1 VLAAA
6 YQNDFSR
13 ERLGKALNAVTDN
26 RPGSPTLGQ
35 VVCRVNAD
43 ADLSNNDP
51 ACVPYD
57 IFKASGGVTPDQLA
71 YLQIP
76 GLSEGETVE
85 QVLSG
90 SVSADLGRYGLQLPT
105 ATDGVGIAFG
115 AEYRSERSDL
125 RTDRAFQTGDLA
137 GQGAPT
143 LNTNG
148 TFDVRELFTEVRV
161 PLVQDKPFAQRL
173 AFEAGYR
180 YSDYNLGFNTDTYK
194 LGLDWAPIE
203 DIRLRGSYQRAV
215 RSPNIQEL
223 FLQPRV
229 QLNSN
234 GDPCASSP
242 GDAPE
247 ASLEECLRSGVTP
260 GQYGNILAN
269 PASQYNGLVGG
280 NPDLDPE
287 ESDTYSFG
295 FVLTPRVL
303 PGLSL
308 TVDYFDV
315 KVDKLIGSIGGDFIL
330 NSCLA
335 TGDAEFCSK
344 IHRDPNGSLWLGDTG
359 FIEDPIINTGSSQV
373 KGADLEANYRFEL
386 GRAGS
391 LGLNAVGSWIGEF
404 ITEPLDGALKYDCVG
419 LYGTVCGTPI
429 PEWRHKVRGTW
440 QTPVGVD
447 LTLTWRFIDSVEL
460 DATSSNPQLQNA
472 VPFSDRKLGSRSYF
486 DLVAA
491 YTMSDVAMF
500 SNVTGR
506 LGINNVLDKDPPLI
520 GQDSCP
526 GVLCNGN
533 TFPQVYDTLGRF
545 VFLGLTADF

>member
-1 VLAAA
+1 
-6 YQNDFSR
+6 
-13 ERLGKALNAVTDN
+13 
-26 RPGSPTLGQ
+26 
-35 VVCRVNAD
+35 
-43 ADLSNNDP
+43 
-51 ACVPYD
+51 
-57 IFKASGGVTPDQLA
+57 
-71 YLQIP
+71 LQIP

-161 PLVQDKPFAQRL
+161 PLVQDKPFAPRL

-533 TFPQVYDTLGRF
+533 TFPQFYDTLGRF

>member
-1 VLAAA
+1 
-6 YQNDFSR
+6 
-13 ERLGKALNAVTDN
+13 
-26 RPGSPTLGQ
+26 
-35 VVCRVNAD
+35 
-43 ADLSNNDP
+43 
-51 ACVPYD
+51 
-57 IFKASGGVTPDQLA
+57 
-71 YLQIP
+71 
-76 GLSEGETVE
+76 
-85 QVLSG
+85 
-90 SVSADLGRYGLQLPT
+90 
-105 ATDGVGIAFG
+105 
-115 AEYRSERSDL
+115 
-125 RTDRAFQTGDLA
+125 
-137 GQGAPT
+137 
-143 LNTNG
+143 
-148 TFDVRELFTEVRV
+148 
-161 PLVQDKPFAQRL
+161 
-173 AFEAGYR
+173 
-180 YSDYNLGFNTDTYK
+180 
-194 LGLDWAPIE
+194 
-203 DIRLRGSYQRAV
+203 
-215 RSPNIQEL
+215 
-223 FLQPRV
+223 
-229 QLNSN
+229 
-234 GDPCASSP
+234 
-242 GDAPE
+242 
-247 ASLEECLRSGVTP
+247 
-260 GQYGNILAN
+260 
-269 PASQYNGLVGG
+269 
-280 NPDLDPE
+280 
-287 ESDTYSFG
+287 
-295 FVLTPRVL
+295 
-303 PGLSL
+303 
-308 TVDYFDV
+308 
-315 KVDKLIGSIGGDFIL
+315 
-330 NSCLA
+330 
-335 TGDAEFCSK
+335 
-344 IHRDPNGSLWLGDTG
+344 
-359 FIEDPIINTGSSQV
+359 V

>member
-1 VLAAA
+1 
-6 YQNDFSR
+6 
-13 ERLGKALNAVTDN
+13 
-26 RPGSPTLGQ
+26 
-35 VVCRVNAD
+35 
-43 ADLSNNDP
+43 
-51 ACVPYD
+51 
-57 IFKASGGVTPDQLA
+57 
-71 YLQIP
+71 
-76 GLSEGETVE
+76 LSEGETVE

-90 SVSADLGRYGLQLPT
+90 SISADLGRYGLQLPT

-125 RTDRAFQTGDLA
+125 RTDRAYQTGDLA

-143 LNTNG
+143 LNTSG
-148 TFDVRELFTEVRV
+148 FFDVRELFTEVRV
-161 PLVQDKPFAQRL
+161 PLVQGKPFAERL

-180 YSDYNLGFNTDTYK
+180 YSDYNLGFSTDTYK
-194 LGLDWAPIE
+194 LGLDWAPVE
-203 DIRLRGSYQRAV
+203 DVRFRGSYQRAV

-223 FLQPRV
+223 FLKPRV

-234 GDPCASSP
+234 GDPCASAP

-280 NPDLDPE
+280 NSQLDPE

-303 PGLSL
+303 PGFSL
-308 TVDYFDV
+308 TLDYFDV

-335 TGDAEFCSK
+335 TGDPTFCSK
-344 IHRDPNGSLWLGDTG
+344 VHRDANGSLWLGDTG
-359 FIEDPIINTGSSQV
+359 YIEDPIINTGSSQA
-373 KGADLEANYRFEL
+373 KGVDLEANYRFEL

-391 LGLNAVGSWIGEF
+391 LALNAVGSWIEEF
-404 ITEPLDGALKYDCVG
+404 VTEPLDGALKYDCVG

-429 PEWRHKVRGTW
+429 PEWRHKVRASW

-447 LTLTWRFIDSVEL
+447 LTLTWRFIDSVDL

-472 VPFSDRKLGSRSYF
+472 VPFSDRKLGSRNYF

-526 GVLCNGN
+526 GVFCNGN